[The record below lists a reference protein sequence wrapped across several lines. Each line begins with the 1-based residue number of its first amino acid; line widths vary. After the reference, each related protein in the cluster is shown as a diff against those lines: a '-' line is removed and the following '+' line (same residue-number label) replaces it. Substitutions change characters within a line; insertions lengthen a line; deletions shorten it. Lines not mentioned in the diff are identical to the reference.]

1 LKPPLDGS
9 RVVLFLA
16 CADELAAEERGER
29 GSLLRGDFHTEHE
42 RPGDAEFL
50 IRHEEPHHLNRP
62 GRGAALSLG

>member
-29 GSLLRGDFHTEHE
+29 GSLLRGDFHTKHE

-62 GRGAALSLG
+62 GRGPALSLG